1 MDYKIDPK
9 QVRDLNENLEKMKT
23 LADIRE
29 VDPETL
35 KIEEHK
41 LKVIASSTGG
51 VTKAYVDSGD
61 KNNKD
66 YIDSKINTLSTVAK
80 TGNYNELN
88 NKPDL
93 KPVATSG
100 SYSDLENKPALK
112 PVATSGSYSDLIG
125 KPNLHTVATSGSYND
140 LNDKPNISDSIIYK
154 KIFSYTVDDFDA
166 GQEVVKEVPIDFTKY
181 RKIIIDAHY
190 EATNGS
196 VQRWDLIQPIVKN
209 PPMTLAKCWQ
219 VGIQHD
225 QTFRATV
232 VRELDQ
238 VLAVW
243 TVANNASSY
252 HLEMMANNDD
262 VNFPMYYGNSFGGI
276 DNNFNTQE
284 INGRI
289 KTKPSNITALKVMMN
304 RPQKGGFISVY
315 GVEK

>member
-1 MDYKIDPK
+1 MA
-9 QVRDLNENLEKMKT
+9 L
-23 LADIRE
+23 
-29 VDPETL
+29 
-35 KIEEHK
+35 
-41 LKVIASSTGG
+41 
-51 VTKAYVDSGD
+51 GD
-61 KNNKD
+61 KNNPKLAIPFF
-66 YIDSKINTLSTVAK
+66 YKNGKWYSTLFNAIKGFARVAF
-80 TGNYNELN
+80 
-88 NKPDL
+88 
-93 KPVATSG
+93 SG
-100 SYSDLENKPALK
+100 D
-112 PVATSGSYSDLIG
+112 
-125 KPNLHTVATSGSYND
+125 YND
-140 LNDKPNISDSIIYK
+140 LTNKPPIPTLDTSNMVVYK
-154 KIFSYTVDDFDA
+154 KTYEYVVDDFEK
-166 GQEVVKEVPIDFTKY
+166 GQELVKEVPIDFTKY

-225 QTFRATV
+225 QTSRATV

-243 TVANNASSY
+243 TIANNASSY